1 MFKKS
6 KLRKGIKKC
15 KDEITLLESKRS
27 RSQSAIVQA
36 ILEQRDPDEEEVEFF
51 NQYTAKIN
59 EVRNNMYALQ
69 RELDN
74 LEYR

>member
-51 NQYTAKIN
+51 NQRSKK
-59 EVRNNMYALQ
+59 
-69 RELDN
+69 
-74 LEYR
+74 